1 MRIALAILVVGAADA
16 ALRGGS
22 DPADINVKTAKPLSM
37 TSDEARPASLK
48 KFKVNSGTSGSKVA
62 SYWKSAGGSS
72 STCQTAVAVA
82 NPESNFDCS
91 ATYTNT
97 GGSIDRG
104 LWQINDY
111 WHPEISDSC
120 AFDCQCNAN
129 GAYSISSGGKDWT
142 PWATYNSGAYEKYM
156 SAASGYCGLSFP
168 PEEEENASACSAKC
182 GLSARSDTAK
192 CSDWVGFAF
201 VACESSV
208 AVSLG
213 KCLDECKSGEGKE
226 KASEEWYRKPLS
238 GSTCTGTGE
247 FCCGA
252 PGGDVDNCPSS
263 ARTDDCDAKN
273 DCCCG

>member
-1 MRIALAILVVGAADA
+1 MRIATLALLVVGAADA

-82 NPESNFDCS
+82 NAESNFDCS

-168 PEEEENASACSAKC
+168 PEEEENASA
-182 GLSARSDTAK
+182 
-192 CSDWVGFAF
+192 
-201 VACESSV
+201 
-208 AVSLG
+208 
-213 KCLDECKSGEGKE
+213 GEEKEE
-226 KASEEWYRKPLS
+226 KASADGAVHPEWYRKPLS

-252 PGGDVDNCPSS
+252 PGGDVENCPSS